1 MRKTLRLCLSFI
13 SDLFNELDAFGRF
26 WLALGLVVLVV
37 AARMSWKF
45 GYDVSLEHAAFLACL
60 TVVAAFGPMAAE
72 ILWRKGRKGVS
83 LATAII
89 CLPLLGIEFFSHAGY
104 TAGLRGSN
112 IETANVQNARY
123 DGGQKTAQN
132 HQEKLTKLSAQ
143 TIKLQEEMKRL
154 VETKLGGWSVVTIPA
169 TAKELDGPIS
179 AKKLEA
185 DNEAK
190 RGGKCAFKCEARNNE
205 LAHLKA
211 LQAKAE
217 AIEANQ
223 KAYEDSVASADVKQT
238 AAAKIEHKSSAVDH
252 QNKFLIK
259 SVAIVANG
267 TLKASEIQEASAE
280 QGVNLA
286 MALAGTGLPAFCLF
300 MAVLFMKNRQQLEEH
315 VTEAVTAMR
324 HAAKAGSTTFVQR
337 MDGYIPVRN
346 QETLEFSNR
355 RILPAQAAA

>member
-83 LATAII
+83 MATAII

-112 IETANVQNARY
+112 IETASVQNARY
-123 DGGQKTAQN
+123 DGAQDAAKEDKSNLEMWKDHLAKLMADNAWAATVKADGLRAQLDAAQKAIDLEAARGGCKAKCQV
-132 HQEKLTKLSAQ
+132 
-143 TIKLQEEMKRL
+143 EMKRKGDL
-154 VETKLGGWSVVTIPA
+154 ETRISIAERA
-169 TAKELDGPIS
+169 TDLTNK
-179 AKKLEA
+179 
-185 DNEAK
+185 
-190 RGGKCAFKCEARNNE
+190 
-205 LAHLKA
+205 
-211 LQAKAE
+211 
-217 AIEANQ
+217 IEATQ
-223 KAYEDSVASADVKQT
+223 RILDKKRTVAAT
-238 AAAKIEHKSSAVDH
+238 TEHKSSAVDH
-252 QNKFLIK
+252 QNRFLIK

-267 TLKASEIQEASAE
+267 TLKASDIQEASAE

-300 MAVLFMKNRQQLEEH
+300 MAVLFMKNRQQLEDQ

>member
-83 LATAII
+83 MATAII

-112 IETANVQNARY
+112 IETASVQNMRFDGAQDAAKEDKANLEMWKDHLAKLMADNAWAATVKADGLRAQLDAAQKAIDLEAAR
-123 DGGQKTAQN
+123 GGCKAKCQ
-132 HQEKLTKLSAQ
+132 
-143 TIKLQEEMKRL
+143 IEMKRKADL
-154 VETKLGGWSVVTIPA
+154 ETRIAIAERA
-169 TAKELDGPIS
+169 TDLTNK
-179 AKKLEA
+179 
-185 DNEAK
+185 
-190 RGGKCAFKCEARNNE
+190 
-205 LAHLKA
+205 
-211 LQAKAE
+211 
-217 AIEANQ
+217 IEATQ
-223 KAYEDSVASADVKQT
+223 RILDKKRTVAAT
-238 AAAKIEHKSSAVDH
+238 TEHKSSAVDH
-252 QNKFLIK
+252 QNRFLIK